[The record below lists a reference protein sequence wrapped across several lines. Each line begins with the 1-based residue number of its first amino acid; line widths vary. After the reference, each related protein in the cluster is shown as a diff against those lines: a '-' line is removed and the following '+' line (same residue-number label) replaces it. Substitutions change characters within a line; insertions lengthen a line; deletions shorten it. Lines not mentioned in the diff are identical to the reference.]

1 MKSAAHN
8 EDAAL
13 AAEWKKAQGLGR
25 ALQKQRA
32 VATLASVAVC
42 AVIWA
47 PSVLLGFRGMV
58 AGAIVGLGAGWAVR
72 NKLWPTGQFR

>member
-1 MKSAAHN
+1 MTPAGNN
-8 EDAAL
+8 EEAAL

-47 PSVLLGFRGMV
+47 PSTLLGFRGMI
-58 AGAIVGLGAGWAVR
+58 AGAVVGLSAGWAVR